1 MQPFKKL
8 GFSLFGESHS
18 ESIGITIKNLPIG
31 IKLNYELINNE
42 LTKRRPNGITST
54 SRIELDEY
62 EIISGLDNGVTNGED
77 LTVII
82 PNKNTK
88 SKDYDQMK
96 NIMRPGHAD
105 LIAYLKSNG
114 TNDHRGGG
122 RFSGRL
128 TAPLVFMG
136 AICKQILEEKGIYIG
151 SSINRINSVAVSG
164 YKGLITKEEILELNK
179 QSFPCLKPELV
190 KEYEKEILSAKAG
203 KDSVGGKVT
212 TYVVGLPVGIG
223 DAYFSGVESY
233 LSYLIYGIPAVKGV
247 SFGFGEDFSRV
258 SGSMVSDSMYFDELN
273 NIQYNYNYNG
283 GINGGITNGEP
294 IVINTTI
301 KPTPTIGVTQNT
313 INIKT
318 KENVQ
323 VSFGGRHD
331 PCIVQRAY
339 VVIENIVAFG
349 ILDLL
354 LEAGV

>member
-1 MQPFKKL
+1 MQPFKVL
-8 GFSLFGESHS
+8 GFELFGESHS
-18 ESIGITIKNLPIG
+18 ESIGITIKNLPKG
-31 IKLNYELINNE
+31 IKLNYDLINNE

-62 EIISGLDNGVTNGED
+62 KIISGIENDITNGED

-96 NIMRPGHAD
+96 DIMRPGHAD
-105 LIAYLKSNG
+105 LVAYLKSNG
-114 TNDHRGGG
+114 TNDYRGGG

-136 AICKQILEEKGIYIG
+136 AICKQLLMERGIYIG
-151 SSINRINSVAVSG
+151 SSINQINTVKCPG
-164 YKGLITKEEILELNK
+164 YVGKVTKEDILKLNNEK
-179 QSFPCLKPELV
+179 FPCLD
-190 KEYEKEILSAKAG
+190 KEYVIDFEKEILNAKEN

-212 TYVVGLPVGIG
+212 TYVIGVPLGLG
-223 DAYFSGVESY
+223 DSYFSGVESY
-233 LSYLIYGIPAVKGV
+233 LSYLIYGIPAVKAV
-247 SFGFGEDFSRV
+247 SFGFGEDFGIV
-258 SGSMVSDSMYFDELN
+258 SGSMVSDSMYYDDFK
-273 NIQYNYNYNG
+273 NIQYVYNYNG

-301 KPTPTIGVTQNT
+301 KPTPTIGVTQQT

-318 KENVQ
+318 KENVE

-354 LEAGV
+354 LSEGK